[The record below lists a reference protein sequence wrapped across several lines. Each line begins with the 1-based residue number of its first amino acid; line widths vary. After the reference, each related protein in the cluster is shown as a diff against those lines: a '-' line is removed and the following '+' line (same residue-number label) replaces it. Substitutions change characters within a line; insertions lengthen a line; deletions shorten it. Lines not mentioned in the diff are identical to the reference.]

1 MSFPHPRSVNVAC
14 DESTASSNTFSSISF
29 ECNSTSTGV
38 SDDGSSTLTRKIHE
52 WIDDKRER
60 QTRHCTG
67 NVKMPCYVD
76 GVFCKDVDVNE
87 YVGSQSKCKVTFCNK
102 SYDIT
107 GGWKGSGW
115 K

>member
-1 MSFPHPRSVNVAC
+1 MGLIDSKLTLGRTHNFSMIFSHPRSVNVAC

-38 SDDGSSTLTRKIHE
+38 SDDGSSTSVSYGSLTRKVHE

-76 GVFCKDVDVNE
+76 GVFARM
-87 YVGSQSKCKVTFCNK
+87 
-102 SYDIT
+102 
-107 GGWKGSGW
+107 
-115 K
+115 